1 MSAAPVVVPKSVPAS
16 TVWWLCVLLV
26 AAIGAAYAPVVGYD
40 FLAFDDNDYVWQN
53 PWVLS
58 GLNGSSL
65 AWAFSHFYD
74 GNWHPLTWLSH
85 MLDVQW
91 YGLNAGGH
99 HLTSVLFHAANS
111 VLLFLWLR
119 RLTGLVWRSVVV
131 AGLFA
136 LHPLHVESVAW
147 VSERKDV
154 LSGFFFL
161 LTLLA
166 YTRYAQTQRQQAEG
180 RGQKLASSKP
190 PGICQLPSAI
200 SYLLA
205 LLCFALG
212 LMSKPMLVTLPFV
225 LLLLDYWP
233 LRRIS
238 AISFQF
244 SVLKG
249 LVWEKIPFFGL
260 SAASCV
266 LTVLA
271 QQSQSAVMPVQFLPV
286 AARVQN
292 VLVSYVQYLEKMVWP
307 EALAAFYP
315 LAYPIAAEAVM
326 WAVIV
331 LVLVTGGALYGWRS
345 RPYLAVG
352 WFWFLGML
360 VPVIGLVQ
368 VGSQAMA
375 DRYSYLP
382 LIGLFI
388 AVVWL
393 GAEFSR
399 KWPGQKM
406 ILTLFTVG
414 GLAAGWQLTAAQVRH
429 WQNSETLARHALA
442 VTSRNATMEGL
453 LGSALF
459 AQGQVE
465 AARGHFATAASIWP
479 DCVTAQC
486 DLALALSAQGRLDE
500 ALQACQTVLKYH
512 PQDPQVHRLLG
523 DLFTKQGKWA
533 DAIAEYQTTLQI
545 APDQLVDL
553 NNLAWLLATAPDAAL
568 RDGPEAVQLAESAC
582 RLSQYQR
589 PLFLGT
595 LAAAYAEAG
604 RYAEAVTTAQTAIA
618 IASTMHNVA
627 LIKKNQELLEL
638 YQQQKAYHEP
648 VR

>member
-1 MSAAPVVVPKSVPAS
+1 
-16 TVWWLCVLLV
+16 
-26 AAIGAAYAPVVGYD
+26 
-40 FLAFDDNDYVWQN
+40 
-53 PWVLS
+53 
-58 GLNGSSL
+58 
-65 AWAFSHFYD
+65 
-74 GNWHPLTWLSH
+74 
-85 MLDVQW
+85 
-91 YGLNAGGH
+91 
-99 HLTSVLFHAANS
+99 
-111 VLLFLWLR
+111 
-119 RLTGLVWRSVVV
+119 
-131 AGLFA
+131 
-136 LHPLHVESVAW
+136 
-147 VSERKDV
+147 
-154 LSGFFFL
+154 
-161 LTLLA
+161 
-166 YTRYAQTQRQQAEG
+166 
-180 RGQKLASSKP
+180 
-190 PGICQLPSAI
+190 
-200 SYLLA
+200 
-205 LLCFALG
+205 
-212 LMSKPMLVTLPFV
+212 MSKPMLVTLPFV

-233 LRRIS
+233 IRRLS
-238 AISFQF
+238 VFSFQLSTF
-244 SVLKG
+244 KVLV
-249 LVWEKIPFFGL
+249 LEKLPFVLL
-260 SAASCV
+260 SAVSCV
-266 LTVLA
+266 LTMLA

-315 LAYPIAAEAVM
+315 LAYPIAAEAVV

-331 LVLVTGGALYGWRS
+331 LVLVTGGALYSWRS

-388 AVVWL
+388 AGVWL
-393 GAEFSR
+393 GAELSAVWR
-399 KWPGQKM
+399 YRRPVL
-406 ILTLFTVG
+406 IALSVG

-465 AARGHFATAASIWP
+465 AAREHFANAASIWP

-533 DAIAEYQTTLQI
+533 EAIAEYQITLQLH
-545 APDQLVDL
+545 PDQLVDL
-553 NNLAWLLATAPDAAL
+553 NNLAWLLATAPDATL
-568 RDGPEAVQLAESAC
+568 RDGTEAVRLAESAC
-582 RLSQYQR
+582 RLTQYQR

-638 YQQQKAYHEP
+638 YQQRQAYREP
-648 VR
+648 AR